1 MNKISFK
8 VNLNKILEFLIALL
22 IVLIIFSTNNI
33 LMAYTKHLSILITSL
48 IVLKYFLSQRNTLLK
63 LNILNSLFI
72 FFLALILLN
81 YFYASN
87 FDNVSNY
94 LIYLFL
100 GLFIIFFQR
109 NQIFYDYFIKVFKTV
124 FFLFITSM
132 FIEAFFPELFHLLFS
147 FLSFGDVSIREITSE
162 GAIAG
167 LAFEKAYAAFLC
179 NLGFGIYLARF
190 ILLNEK
196 WKDGLFLVIILSAL
210 MMTGKRTLF
219 IIPITTILIFVML
232 FSKNNKI
239 TKLASVL
246 LIMSLIIIAVYVFV
260 PSASLIIDRIIN
272 HEGDI
277 LSGRER
283 FWEYAFEMY
292 RQNPWIGR
300 GFLSFNDFAYNQG
313 FRYYGEVW
321 NYQAHNV
328 YIQVLGEM
336 GIIGFTTFVALI
348 VSTLIKSMSN
358 AMKYKEIW
366 SLFIF
371 YWAMLFAIYSLTG
384 NTLYYPCQVIV
395 LFLVIHFI
403 INYTTIRIN
412 SRNA

>member
-132 FIEAFFPELFHLLFS
+132 FI
-147 FLSFGDVSIREITSE
+147 
-162 GAIAG
+162 
-167 LAFEKAYAAFLC
+167 
-179 NLGFGIYLARF
+179 
-190 ILLNEK
+190 
-196 WKDGLFLVIILSAL
+196 
-210 MMTGKRTLF
+210 
-219 IIPITTILIFVML
+219 
-232 FSKNNKI
+232 
-239 TKLASVL
+239 
-246 LIMSLIIIAVYVFV
+246 
-260 PSASLIIDRIIN
+260 
-272 HEGDI
+272 
-277 LSGRER
+277 
-283 FWEYAFEMY
+283 
-292 RQNPWIGR
+292 
-300 GFLSFNDFAYNQG
+300 
-313 FRYYGEVW
+313 
-321 NYQAHNV
+321 
-328 YIQVLGEM
+328 
-336 GIIGFTTFVALI
+336 
-348 VSTLIKSMSN
+348 
-358 AMKYKEIW
+358 
-366 SLFIF
+366 
-371 YWAMLFAIYSLTG
+371 
-384 NTLYYPCQVIV
+384 
-395 LFLVIHFI
+395 
-403 INYTTIRIN
+403 
-412 SRNA
+412 